1 MGYVLGNSNWKV
13 LQLGRKEK
21 KVSMGYGYGQITE
34 RHPESLLLRNPR
46 IKSCFKFVPLVRW
59 INQDS

>member
-1 MGYVLGNSNWKV
+1 MAYLMGYVLGNSNWKV

-34 RHPESLLLRNPR
+34 IGSQNH
-46 IKSCFKFVPLVRW
+46 CC
-59 INQDS
+59 